1 MVKNSLRVH
10 VLSSLPQ
17 KMIESEDDNSPNIYF
32 NLHIHPSLPL
42 KLAVSLFPFRENAE
56 GPLSKIFIES
66 M

>member
-32 NLHIHPSLPL
+32 NLHIIHQSLPL
-42 KLAVSLFPFRENAE
+42 KLAVSLKKREWN
-56 GPLSKIFIES
+56 LCLQSIFIES